1 MAFLKSLLFNIFF
14 YTSLPIICL
23 LIIFLYPFISSINL
37 SKVGSSWIKIVL
49 YFLKIVCGL
58 KWSVIGEH
66 NIPKTPV
73 IVVSNHQGQ
82 WESLF
87 LQTLVHPIS
96 SIIKKELLLIPFF
109 GWALAFMNP
118 IPINRK
124 NKIQSLKKVLKHA
137 SARLKNNYSVLIFP
151 EGTRVSP
158 ELGIS
163 SFGNSC
169 GLLSVNNNIP
179 ILPIC
184 HNSGKYWQNKK
195 FIKKAGVIKVSIGPL
210 FKGDDPK
217 ELTREVQLWMQ
228 NEYKKMF

>member
-37 SKVGSSWIKIVL
+37 SKVASSWIKIVL

-124 NKIQSLKKVLKHA
+124 NKIQSLKKVLKH
-137 SARLKNNYSVLIFP
+137 
-151 EGTRVSP
+151 
-158 ELGIS
+158 
-163 SFGNSC
+163 
-169 GLLSVNNNIP
+169 
-179 ILPIC
+179 
-184 HNSGKYWQNKK
+184 
-195 FIKKAGVIKVSIGPL
+195 
-210 FKGDDPK
+210 
-217 ELTREVQLWMQ
+217 
-228 NEYKKMF
+228 